1 MPDPYIQAKMNGQS
15 PAFRDLAYIVFED
28 LPLADFEDVIPN
40 LSFEVTR
47 KANVPSAYTG
57 RHGEI
62 DCYDTGFWGVC
73 L

>member
-1 MPDPYIQAKMNGQS
+1 
-15 PAFRDLAYIVFED
+15 VFED

-47 KANVPSAYTG
+47 KANVPTTYTV
-57 RHGEI
+57 EDMVKSI
-62 DCYDTGFWGVC
+62 VMIPGFWRVC